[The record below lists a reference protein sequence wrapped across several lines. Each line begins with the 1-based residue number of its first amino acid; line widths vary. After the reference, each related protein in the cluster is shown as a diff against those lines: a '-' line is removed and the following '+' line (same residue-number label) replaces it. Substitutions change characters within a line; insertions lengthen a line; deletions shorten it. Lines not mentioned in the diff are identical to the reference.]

1 MTMIFRVC
9 LALCIPAL
17 IGACSTLGVQPLP
30 QPLRASKP
38 LPPAAT
44 PVEAGAA
51 EQEAD
56 GPGLT
61 RTPGVVIQKSV
72 AEGAADRLG
81 EGLTGPP
88 IELSFHDVPLV
99 TFINEVFGEQLG
111 LSFHLAPDL
120 REKTDLVTLRLTEPL
135 PPSQLF
141 ATARRV
147 LQDYGV
153 SMRDGDGLLT
163 FAADQEIVSGDIP
176 LLISGRTLPEVPATH
191 REIFQLVPF
200 KVITP
205 SQARQVLSQAFE
217 NSKLRTSM
225 DVERNAMLL
234 RGNVSTVARALDIIE
249 VLDQPSLRGRFGL
262 IIEPRFLDAAK
273 MAKDLAGVL
282 EAEGYAT
289 VVGNSGVGA
298 IALLPLSSAN
308 KLAVFAQD
316 QDSLDHV
323 QEWARTLD
331 AKRRES
337 VEDGVFTYQVQN
349 TQAELMMDTLN
360 GVLGIRASEP
370 VPEGAE
376 ATARPQRTP
385 AAGGLIVDK
394 TRNMLLFRG
403 PGKTWA
409 DLLSVIDELD
419 KPVPSVLIELLLA
432 EVTLQDEQESGIGF
446 LLREG
451 LGGDLGLDNATLT
464 VGSRGVS
471 AKGLSLTLNNAGTA
485 RAALRMFYDDSRITI
500 RSRPRLLVKSGETAR
515 LEVGNEIPVISQRSE
530 SNIQREG
537 TTDIVQQVT
546 YRKTGVILEIEPI
559 VQANGLVD
567 LTISQ
572 QLSEARV
579 ADITEVSGTPT
590 ILNRQIET
598 SLTLRDGG
606 SLLMGGLISRGLSTG
621 QVGLPGLGRLP
632 GVGRLF
638 RSDTYQ
644 EDRTELLV
652 MVIPY
657 VVSDFEDGRELTELI
672 QSELELHQRFTRE

>member
-17 IGACSTLGVQPLP
+17 IGACSTLGVQPFP

-38 LPPAAT
+38 LPPAAA
-44 PVEAGAA
+44 PEEADAA
-51 EQEAD
+51 EPEAD

-72 AEGAADRLG
+72 AEGVADRLG

-111 LSFHLAPDL
+111 LSFHLAPEL

-141 ATARRV
+141 STARRV
-147 LQDYGV
+147 LQDYGI
-153 SMRDGDGLLT
+153 SLSDGDGLLT

-200 KVITP
+200 KVVTP
-205 SQARQVLSQAFE
+205 GQARKVLQPAFK
-217 NSKLRTSM
+217 NGNLRIDM
-225 DVERNAMLL
+225 DVERNTMLL
-234 RGNVSTVARALDIIE
+234 RGNASTLAQALDIIE

-262 IIEPRFLDAAK
+262 VIEPRFLNAQH

-282 EAEGYAT
+282 GAEGYKIAL
-289 VVGNSGVGA
+289 GDAGFGA
-298 IALLPLSSAN
+298 IVLLPLSSAN

-316 QDSLDHV
+316 QAALDHV
-323 QEWARTLD
+323 QEWARALD

-337 VEDGVFTYQVQN
+337 VEDGIFTYQVQN

-360 GVLGIRASEP
+360 GVLGFRSSEP

-376 ATARPQRTP
+376 ATARSRGTR
-385 AAGGLIVDK
+385 ATGGLIVDK

-403 PGKTWA
+403 SGKVWA

-432 EVTLQDEQESGIGF
+432 EVTLTDEQESGIGF

-451 LGGDLGLDNATLT
+451 LGGDLGLDQATLT

-471 AKGLSLTLNNAGTA
+471 AKGLSLTLNNAGNV
-485 RAALRMFYDDSRITI
+485 RAALRLFYDDSRITI

-579 ADITEVSGTPT
+579 ADVTQVSGTPT
-590 ILNRQIET
+590 ILNRQIQT

-621 QVGLPGLGRLP
+621 QIGLPGLGRLP

-638 RSDTYQ
+638 RSDSFQ

>member
-17 IGACSTLGVQPLP
+17 IGACSTLGVQPFP

-38 LPPAAT
+38 LPPAAA
-44 PVEAGAA
+44 PEEADAA
-51 EQEAD
+51 EPEAD

-72 AEGAADRLG
+72 AEGVADRLG

-111 LSFHLAPDL
+111 LSFHLAPEL

-141 ATARRV
+141 STARRV
-147 LQDYGV
+147 LQDYGI
-153 SMRDGDGLLT
+153 SLSDGDGLLT

-200 KVITP
+200 KVVTP
-205 SQARQVLSQAFE
+205 GQARKVLQPAFK
-217 NSKLRTSM
+217 NGNLRIDM
-225 DVERNAMLL
+225 DVERNTMLL
-234 RGNVSTVARALDIIE
+234 RGNASTLAQALDIIE

-262 IIEPRFLDAAK
+262 VIEPRFLNAQH

-282 EAEGYAT
+282 GAEGYKIAL
-289 VVGNSGVGA
+289 GDAGFGA
-298 IALLPLSSAN
+298 IVLLPLSSAN

-316 QDSLDHV
+316 QAALDHV
-323 QEWARTLD
+323 QEWARALD

-337 VEDGVFTYQVQN
+337 VEDGIFTYQVQN

-360 GVLGIRASEP
+360 GVLGFRSSEP

-376 ATARPQRTP
+376 ATARSRGTR
-385 AAGGLIVDK
+385 ATGGLIVDK

-403 PGKTWA
+403 SGKVWA

-432 EVTLQDEQESGIGF
+432 EVTLTDEQESGIGF

-451 LGGDLGLDNATLT
+451 LGGDLGLDRATLT
-464 VGSRGVS
+464 FGSRGVS
-471 AKGLSLTLNNAGTA
+471 AKGMSLTLNNAGNV
-485 RAALRMFYDDSRITI
+485 RAALRLFYDDSRITI

-579 ADITEVSGTPT
+579 ADVTQVSGTPT
-590 ILNRQIET
+590 ILNRQIQT

-621 QVGLPGLGRLP
+621 QIGLPGLGRLP

-638 RSDTYQ
+638 RSDSFQ

>member
-17 IGACSTLGVQPLP
+17 IGACSTLGVQPFP

-38 LPPAAT
+38 LPPAAA
-44 PVEAGAA
+44 PEEADAA
-51 EQEAD
+51 EPEAD

-111 LSFHLAPDL
+111 LSFHLAPEL

-141 ATARRV
+141 STARRV
-147 LQDYGV
+147 LQDYGI
-153 SMRDGDGLLT
+153 SLSDGDGLLT

-200 KVITP
+200 KVVTP
-205 SQARQVLSQAFE
+205 GQARKVLQPAFK
-217 NSKLRTSM
+217 NGNLRIDM
-225 DVERNAMLL
+225 DVERNTMLL
-234 RGNVSTVARALDIIE
+234 RGNASTLAQALDIIE

-262 IIEPRFLDAAK
+262 VIEPRFLNAQH

-282 EAEGYAT
+282 GAEGYKIAL
-289 VVGNSGVGA
+289 GDAGFGA
-298 IALLPLSSAN
+298 IVLLPLSSAN

-316 QDSLDHV
+316 QAALDHV
-323 QEWARTLD
+323 QEWARALV

-337 VEDGVFTYQVQN
+337 VEDGIFTYQVQN

-360 GVLGIRASEP
+360 GVLGFRSSEP

-376 ATARPQRTP
+376 ATARSRGTR
-385 AAGGLIVDK
+385 ATGGLIVDK

-403 PGKTWA
+403 SGKVWA

-432 EVTLQDEQESGIGF
+432 EVTLTDEQESGIGF

-451 LGGDLGLDNATLT
+451 LGGDLGLDQATLT

-471 AKGLSLTLNNAGTA
+471 AKGLSLTLNNAGNV
-485 RAALRMFYDDSRITI
+485 RAALRLFYDDSRITI

-579 ADITEVSGTPT
+579 ADVTQVSGTPT
-590 ILNRQIET
+590 ILNRQIQT

-621 QVGLPGLGRLP
+621 QIGLPGLGRLP

-638 RSDTYQ
+638 RSDSFQ

-672 QSELELHQRFTRE
+672 QSELELHQQFTRE

>member
-1 MTMIFRVC
+1 MIFRVC

-17 IGACSTLGVQPLP
+17 IGACSTLGVQPFP

-38 LPPAAT
+38 LPPAAA
-44 PVEAGAA
+44 PVEADAA
-51 EQEAD
+51 EPEAD
-56 GPGLT
+56 GPGLM

-81 EGLTGPP
+81 EGLTGDP

-111 LSFHLAPDL
+111 LSFHLAPEL

-141 ATARRV
+141 STARRV
-147 LQDYGV
+147 LQDYGI
-153 SMRDGDGLLT
+153 SLNDGDGLLT

-200 KVITP
+200 KVVTP
-205 SQARQVLSQAFE
+205 VQARKVLQPAFK
-217 NSKLRTSM
+217 NGNLRI
-225 DVERNAMLL
+225 DVDLERNTMLL
-234 RGNVSTVARALDIIE
+234 RGNASTLAQALDIIE

-262 IIEPRFLDAAK
+262 VIEPRFLNAQH

-282 EAEGYAT
+282 GAEGYKIAL
-289 VVGNSGVGA
+289 GDAGFGA
-298 IALLPLSSAN
+298 IVLLPLSSAN

-316 QDSLDHV
+316 QAALDHV
-323 QEWARTLD
+323 QEWARALD

-337 VEDGVFTYQVQN
+337 VEDGIFTYQVQN

-360 GVLGIRASEP
+360 GVLGFHSSEP

-376 ATARPQRTP
+376 AATRSRATR
-385 AAGGLIVDK
+385 ADGGLIVDK

-403 PGKTWA
+403 SGKTWA

-432 EVTLQDEQESGIGF
+432 EVTLTDEQESGIGF

-451 LGGDLGLDNATLT
+451 LGGDLGLDRATLT

-471 AKGLSLTLNNAGTA
+471 AKGLSLTLNNAGNV

-579 ADITEVSGTPT
+579 ADVTQVSGTPT
-590 ILNRQIET
+590 ILNRQIQT

-621 QVGLPGLGRLP
+621 QIGLPGLGRLP

-638 RSDTYQ
+638 RSDSYQ